1 MKNLTQSTFNL
12 NVFTI
17 CKYDELNFPIIKA
30 DQTISI
36 VTSILSLA
44 WCFTSYHA
52 TLKRGALDRDLAA
65 LFYRAVLFLSI
76 LFQILGRLFIFVLF
90 TYYFGK
96 GEYLPLLYFL
106 AGHIL
111 LMTLLHFVFSDAK
124 IYWQKGGVLNL
135 SFFHY
140 MLGNGLANI
149 YIHNWIRM
157 DPFLQHDSK
166 PRQHVSTLVRQLTFD
181 LVFVAENLTLL
192 FIGLSAEVTE
202 IQNYKITFAIVL
214 LGFSFVGLI
223 LKCVYYRYLHI
234 WAWLIMDYTIK
245 VEDGHWRCTLLSDMY
260 LCGK

>member
-106 AGHIL
+106 AVWKSCMCL
-111 LMTLLHFVFSDAK
+111 
-124 IYWQKGGVLNL
+124 
-135 SFFHY
+135 FF
-140 MLGNGLANI
+140 
-149 YIHNWIRM
+149 
-157 DPFLQHDSK
+157 
-166 PRQHVSTLVRQLTFD
+166 
-181 LVFVAENLTLL
+181 
-192 FIGLSAEVTE
+192 
-202 IQNYKITFAIVL
+202 
-214 LGFSFVGLI
+214 
-223 LKCVYYRYLHI
+223 
-234 WAWLIMDYTIK
+234 
-245 VEDGHWRCTLLSDMY
+245 
-260 LCGK
+260 